1 MVSLKIKR
9 AFTYMAITAAIT
21 AAISTATPVKAQTS
35 TAGQLKLTAMAEE
48 KKSTIVHA
56 GSLLEMY
63 GYEEQGQENSLDK
76 ILSHYYNVKLSY
88 IKTDPDL
95 KQKLI
100 NEYLEAVKEKGYKL
114 PKKIKS
120 TDYFEPYKFILDL
133 QVYFNKAGYIIPAD
147 QAGKGLAS
155 YAARNKD

>member
-1 MVSLKIKR
+1 MVSLKIKT
-9 AFTYMAITAAIT
+9 AFKYMAITAAIT
-21 AAISTATPVKAQTS
+21 AAISTANPVKAQTS

-48 KKSTIVHA
+48 KKS
-56 GSLLEMY
+56 MY
-63 GYEEQGQENSLDK
+63 GYDEQGMENSLDK
-76 ILSHYYNVKLSY
+76 VLSYYYNVKLY
-88 IKTDPDL
+88 YVETDPDL